1 MNKYDVRR
9 LQKQLESMKKST
21 EPVYLKLIDVIY
33 KCPNDSGQLIEVDS
47 VPTGSLVE
55 ELNCTADELYY
66 FFCVNNKPV
75 YTVIKSVTKA
85 ILDGDLE
92 DDKGWLDKNGIE

>member
-9 LQKQLESMKKST
+9 LQKQLEAMKKNS
-21 EPVYLKLIDVIY
+21 EPAYLKLIDVIY

-47 VPTGSLVE
+47 IPPGSLVE
-55 ELNCTADELYY
+55 EINCTADELYY

-92 DDKGWLDKNGIE
+92 DDKGWLDRDGME